1 MTPDSVIKTEDL
13 AKRAVAMGQKTISTV
28 EHGYFGSIFD
38 YYETAQEYGLKLIF
52 GIEYYFVKD
61 RFDKDRTNS
70 HLLVVAKNEEGRR
83 EMTSIMS
90 EANKTGFF
98 YHPRIDEEL
107 LFSLTPENVIVTTAC
122 LSSPLNSYS
131 EDEAMRFL
139 SKAKEHFGD
148 NFYIEVQPH
157 TNIKQVEFQKKILKY
172 NRTFGFPL
180 ILGVDSHYIKLEDD
194 KIRDLFLKGKNIHYP
209 AEDGFTMDY
218 PSISEIVDRL
228 KLQGVLT
235 DAQIEEAITN
245 TLVARDFEGVSLD
258 KEIKMPSLYPDKS
271 HEEKM
276 VILKKLINEKWVEDR
291 KEIPKEKWSE
301 YLEAIREEIQIIE
314 KTKMEDYFLLNYD
327 IVKRAVEEYDG
338 VITSTG
344 RGCFVGT
351 APIRTK
357 KGLKPIKDVKIGDEV
372 ITSDGKWEEVYHTF
386 EYDLNSEDLIEIEY
400 QTQGVRKEGYQV
412 VGTLDHKVLVRRNG
426 ENVYIPLSEIEEGEY
441 LVSPKSKVNEGVK
454 ENIVIDLAKYNSFGY
469 EYDDEYIYE
478 VVNSATPYS
487 FSPTDCA
494 KKGLLSEN
502 IAYQLSSGKFNWDK
516 ARVETLNKI
525 EKFFSDSPFKSQE
538 DYMKYAD
545 SKKYIKSLIPRY
557 LTLDKEMNEFI
568 GLLYGDGWVRSEGR
582 DVALAVNK
590 TSKYEYNRDVF
601 YSVAKRLGIETHE
614 RVYNNGKNLIQLYM
628 KSNIFKEF
636 IIDFVF
642 INGHSDVF
650 NFDLVEKQSKKNI
663 EGLVKGMIMSD
674 GSTKGKW
681 GRYSFDSTSP
691 TLIEGFRQAS
701 SIVGTEPM
709 SVAVRDAHIDSR
721 GYSNKESYKV
731 RWYSDRKSEIPRD
744 DNNWYLKVTR
754 IKKHKNVTTKVYD
767 LSVRNNPSFV
777 IGNIAVHNSAPSF
790 YVNKL
795 LGLTDIDRISA
806 PITLYPT
813 RFMSKSRI
821 LETRSLPDIDLNIA
835 DPEPFRKASKDILGE
850 DNSEWMVAYG
860 TMQEAGAFKNYAR
873 SVGIDFNEANQVSD
887 DLDRYKNDKKWGEVI
902 KASSIFRG
910 VIDSVSPHACS
921 HLLLPKPNI
930 SETTG
935 TIKVKDEYVTL
946 ITSSESD
953 DYKYLKNDYLS
964 VTVWKIISD
973 VYKMIGKPRHT
984 IRELEELVEGDD
996 KVWKLYRDGIVAT
1009 LNQTGTKSG
1018 KPQVMQ
1024 YKPTSVAEL
1033 SMWVASIRP
1042 GFASLKQEFFNRK
1055 EHKYGIDSLDD
1066 VLSETNGY
1074 MIFQENIMAVLMYAG
1089 ISEDRTYS
1097 IIKGI
1102 SKKVPSIV
1110 DNAKEEFYSGFLERT
1125 SREGYDEEFAKK
1137 TADEVWKVMED
1148 ASDYSFNASHAY
1160 SVALDS
1166 VYGAYLKAYYPLEY
1180 YTVILNIYQND
1191 SDKIAEIEQE
1201 LDYFGIKIGP
1211 IVFGGSR
1218 ANYTPDK
1225 ETNTIFKGIWSIKY
1239 MNEKI
1244 SEELFEL
1251 SQTEPYLNKEKDALD
1266 LFLDLIENTSV
1277 NSRQTEILINLDF
1290 FAEFGKA
1297 EFLLNLWNTMNN
1309 KGMPELVDEKYADKK
1324 ANPVFYSKNHIDKTK
1339 AKRIENLR
1347 GYVELLKENPPA
1359 ERTTYEKIMYEKEF
1373 IGHATT
1379 TFPELPPSYVLI
1391 TDLNLKYTP
1400 ILEVYQLSTGKTFDV
1415 KIKKNKFYDTY
1426 DNPIVFRGNTIRII
1440 DSHREY
1446 GKKLVDGK
1454 WYDNKNVTWIFIDKM
1469 SIITG

>member
-1 MTPDSVIKTEDL
+1 MTNLYELEWENIHSHSHYSNIMTPDSVIKTEDL

-61 RFDKDRTNS
+61 RFEKDRTNS

-131 EDEAMRFL
+131 EEEAMRFL

-157 TNIKQVEFQKKILKY
+157 TNIKQVEFQRKILKY
-172 NRTFGFPL
+172 NREFNFPL
-180 ILGVDSHYIKLEDD
+180 MLGVDSHYIKLEDD
-194 KIRDLFLKGKNIHYP
+194 KTRDLFLKGKNIHYP

-218 PSISEIVDRL
+218 PDITDIVKRL

-271 HEEKM
+271 HNEK
-276 VILKKLINEKWVEDR
+276 VKILKELINKKWEQDR
-291 KEIPKEKWSE
+291 EEIPKERWGE
-301 YLEAIREEIQIIE
+301 YIDAIREEIEIIE
-314 KTKMEDYFLLNYD
+314 ETKMEDYFLLNHA
-327 IVKRAVEEYDG
+327 IVKKAVEEYAG

-344 RGCFVGT
+344 RG
-351 APIRTK
+351 
-357 KGLKPIKDVKIGDEV
+357 
-372 ITSDGKWEEVYHTF
+372 
-386 EYDLNSEDLIEIEY
+386 
-400 QTQGVRKEGYQV
+400 
-412 VGTLDHKVLVRRNG
+412 
-426 ENVYIPLSEIEEGEY
+426 
-441 LVSPKSKVNEGVK
+441 
-454 ENIVIDLAKYNSFGY
+454 
-469 EYDDEYIYE
+469 
-478 VVNSATPYS
+478 
-487 FSPTDCA
+487 
-494 KKGLLSEN
+494 
-502 IAYQLSSGKFNWDK
+502 SG
-516 ARVETLNKI
+516 A
-525 EKFFSDSPFKSQE
+525 
-538 DYMKYAD
+538 
-545 SKKYIKSLIPRY
+545 
-557 LTLDKEMNEFI
+557 
-568 GLLYGDGWVRSEGR
+568 
-582 DVALAVNK
+582 
-590 TSKYEYNRDVF
+590 
-601 YSVAKRLGIETHE
+601 
-614 RVYNNGKNLIQLYM
+614 
-628 KSNIFKEF
+628 
-636 IIDFVF
+636 
-642 INGHSDVF
+642 
-650 NFDLVEKQSKKNI
+650 
-663 EGLVKGMIMSD
+663 
-674 GSTKGKW
+674 
-681 GRYSFDSTSP
+681 
-691 TLIEGFRQAS
+691 
-701 SIVGTEPM
+701 
-709 SVAVRDAHIDSR
+709 
-721 GYSNKESYKV
+721 
-731 RWYSDRKSEIPRD
+731 
-744 DNNWYLKVTR
+744 
-754 IKKHKNVTTKVYD
+754 
-767 LSVRNNPSFV
+767 
-777 IGNIAVHNSAPSF
+777 SF

-795 LGLTDIDRISA
+795 LGLTDIDRVNA

-821 LETRSLPDIDLNIA
+821 IETRSLPDIDLNLA

-860 TMQEAGAFKNYAR
+860 TMKEAGAFKNYAR
-873 SVGIDFNEANQVSD
+873 SIGIDYNEANQVSD
-887 DLDRYKNDKKWGEVI
+887 DLDRYKNDMRWGEI
-902 KASSIFRG
+902 IEASSAFRG
-910 VIDSVSPHACS
+910 VIDSVAPHPCFVGDTLVNTDKGLVEIEKIKVGDMVLTHKNRYKKVTNIMKRESKDLYELKAMGSPYTVVTGSHPYYTRRKSNIGREFSDPTWKSVEELKKGDYLGFAINQKNVIPSNENLPLDNNDFWWIIGRYLGDGWWKNRRPSHNGEYLTIICANKKNSEVEDIKYKLNNLSEYFNYYITEEETVYRVNIQSKFLYEFIKDFGKGAKNKRITGEVMNLPPSLLRSIIDGYISADGSLERDRRVISFTTVSPELAHGMSSIIMKAYKRPVKMYKGIVKDSIIDGRIIKGGIRFVGKFTPIKTKGEQAFYEDGYIWAPFRKKKRVGEKNDVFNLEVESDNSYTANSMIVHNCS
-921 HLLLPKPNI
+921 HLLLPTSNT

-935 TIKVKDEYVTL
+935 TIKVKDEFVTL

-953 DYKYLKNDYLS
+953 NYKYLKNDLLS
-964 VTVWKIISD
+964 VTVVDIIQR
-973 VYKMIGKPRHT
+973 VYDMIGKPRHT
-984 IRELEELVEGDD
+984 IRELEKLVEGDD
-996 KVWKLYRDGIVAT
+996 NVWKLYRDGIVAT

-1055 EHKYGIDSLDD
+1055 EHKYGIDSLDA

-1110 DNAKEEFYSGFLERT
+1110 DNAKEEFYTGFLKRT
-1125 SREGYDEEFAKK
+1125 TEEGYDKEFAKN

-1225 ETNTIFKGIWSIKY
+1225 ETNTIFKGIWSVKF
-1239 MNEKI
+1239 MNERM

-1290 FAEFGKA
+1290 FAEFGKP

-1309 KGMPELVDEKYADKK
+1309 KGMPELVDERYADKK
-1324 ANPVFYSKNHIDKTK
+1324 KNPVFYNKNHIEKTK

-1347 GYVELLKENPPA
+1347 EYIELLKENPPA
-1359 ERTTYEKIMYEKEF
+1359 ERTTYEKIMYEREF

-1400 ILEVYQLSTGKTFDV
+1400 ILEVYQLSTGKTFNV

-1426 DNPIVFRGNTIRII
+1426 DNPIVFRGNIIRII
-1440 DSHREY
+1440 DSHREH

-1454 WYDNKNVTWIFIDKM
+1454 WHDNKSVTWMFIDKM

>member
-1 MTPDSVIKTEDL
+1 MTNLYELEWENIHSHSHYSNIMTPDSVIKTEDL

-61 RFDKDRTNS
+61 RFEKDRTNS

-107 LFSLTPENVIVTTAC
+107 LFSLTPENVIATTAC
-122 LSSPLNSYS
+122 LSSPLNNYS

-157 TNIKQVEFQKKILKY
+157 TNIKQVEFQRKILKY
-172 NRTFGFPL
+172 NKTFGFPL

-194 KIRDLFLKGKNIHYP
+194 KTRDLFLKGKNIHYP

-218 PSISEIVDRL
+218 PDITDIVKRL

-245 TLVARDFEGVSLD
+245 TLVVRDFEGVSLN
-258 KEIKMPSLYPDKS
+258 KEIKMPSLYSGKS
-271 HEEKM
+271 HEEKIK
-276 VILKKLINEKWVEDR
+276 ILKGLINEKWEEDR
-291 KEIPKEKWSE
+291 KEIPEEKWGE
-301 YLEAIREEIQIIE
+301 YIEAIREEIEIIE
-314 KTKMEDYFLLNYD
+314 ETRMEDYFLLNHA
-327 IVKRAVEEYDG
+327 IIEKAVNEYGG

-344 RGCFVGT
+344 RG
-351 APIRTK
+351 
-357 KGLKPIKDVKIGDEV
+357 
-372 ITSDGKWEEVYHTF
+372 
-386 EYDLNSEDLIEIEY
+386 
-400 QTQGVRKEGYQV
+400 
-412 VGTLDHKVLVRRNG
+412 
-426 ENVYIPLSEIEEGEY
+426 
-441 LVSPKSKVNEGVK
+441 
-454 ENIVIDLAKYNSFGY
+454 
-469 EYDDEYIYE
+469 
-478 VVNSATPYS
+478 
-487 FSPTDCA
+487 
-494 KKGLLSEN
+494 
-502 IAYQLSSGKFNWDK
+502 
-516 ARVETLNKI
+516 
-525 EKFFSDSPFKSQE
+525 
-538 DYMKYAD
+538 
-545 SKKYIKSLIPRY
+545 
-557 LTLDKEMNEFI
+557 
-568 GLLYGDGWVRSEGR
+568 
-582 DVALAVNK
+582 
-590 TSKYEYNRDVF
+590 
-601 YSVAKRLGIETHE
+601 
-614 RVYNNGKNLIQLYM
+614 
-628 KSNIFKEF
+628 
-636 IIDFVF
+636 
-642 INGHSDVF
+642 
-650 NFDLVEKQSKKNI
+650 
-663 EGLVKGMIMSD
+663 
-674 GSTKGKW
+674 
-681 GRYSFDSTSP
+681 
-691 TLIEGFRQAS
+691 
-701 SIVGTEPM
+701 
-709 SVAVRDAHIDSR
+709 
-721 GYSNKESYKV
+721 
-731 RWYSDRKSEIPRD
+731 
-744 DNNWYLKVTR
+744 
-754 IKKHKNVTTKVYD
+754 
-767 LSVRNNPSFV
+767 
-777 IGNIAVHNSAPSF
+777 SAPSF

-795 LGLTDIDRISA
+795 LGLTDIDRVSA

-821 LETRSLPDIDLNIA
+821 LETRSLPDIDFNLA
-835 DPEPFRKASKDILGE
+835 DPEPFRKASKDLMGD

-860 TMQEAGAFKNYAR
+860 TMQESSAFKNYAR
-873 SVGIDFNEANQVSD
+873 SVGINYNEANQVSD
-887 DLDRYKNDKKWGEVI
+887 DLDRYKNDKRWSEVI
-902 KASSIFRG
+902 EASSVFRG
-910 VIDSVSPHACS
+910 VIDSVAPHPCA
-921 HLLLPKPNI
+921 HLLLPIANT

-935 TIKVKDEYVTL
+935 TIKVKDEFVTL
-946 ITSSESD
+946 ITSNESD
-953 DYKYLKNDYLS
+953 DYKYLKNDLLS
-964 VTVWKIISD
+964 VTVWDIISKTYD
-973 VYKMIGKPRHT
+973 MIGKPRHT
-984 IRELEELVEGDD
+984 IRELERLVEGDD
-996 KVWKLYRDGIVAT
+996 NVWKLYRDGIVAT

-1055 EHKYGIDSLDD
+1055 EHKYGIDSLDA

-1110 DNAKEEFYSGFLERT
+1110 DSAKEEFYTGFLKRT
-1125 SREGYDEEFAKK
+1125 AEEGYDEEFSRDV
-1137 TADEVWKVMED
+1137 ADEVWKVMED

-1225 ETNTIFKGIWSIKY
+1225 ETNTIFKGIWSVKF
-1239 MNEKI
+1239 MNERI

-1324 ANPVFYSKNHIDKTK
+1324 ANPIFYSKNHIDKTK

-1347 GYVELLKENPPA
+1347 GYVELLEENPPA

-1379 TFPELPPSYVLI
+1379 TFLELPPSYVLI

-1426 DNPIVFRGNTIRII
+1426 DNPIVFRGNIIRII

-1454 WYDNKNVTWIFIDKM
+1454 WYDNKSVTWMFIDKM

>member
-1 MTPDSVIKTEDL
+1 MTNLYDLEWENIHSHSHYSNIMTPDSVIKTEDL

-61 RFDKDRTNS
+61 RFEKDRTNS

-194 KIRDLFLKGKNIHYP
+194 KTRDLFLKGKNIHYP

-218 PSISEIVDRL
+218 PDITDIVKRL

-245 TLVARDFEGVSLD
+245 TLVARDFEGVSLN
-258 KEIKMPSLYPDKS
+258 KEIKMPSLYSGKS
-271 HEEKM
+271 HEEKIK
-276 VILKKLINEKWVEDR
+276 ILKGLINEKWEEDR
-291 KEIPKEKWSE
+291 KEIPEEKWGE
-301 YLEAIREEIQIIE
+301 YIEAIREEIKIIE
-314 KTKMEDYFLLNYD
+314 ETKMEDYFLLNHA
-327 IVKRAVEEYDG
+327 IIEKAVNEYDG

-344 RGCFVGT
+344 RG
-351 APIRTK
+351 
-357 KGLKPIKDVKIGDEV
+357 
-372 ITSDGKWEEVYHTF
+372 
-386 EYDLNSEDLIEIEY
+386 
-400 QTQGVRKEGYQV
+400 
-412 VGTLDHKVLVRRNG
+412 
-426 ENVYIPLSEIEEGEY
+426 
-441 LVSPKSKVNEGVK
+441 
-454 ENIVIDLAKYNSFGY
+454 
-469 EYDDEYIYE
+469 
-478 VVNSATPYS
+478 
-487 FSPTDCA
+487 
-494 KKGLLSEN
+494 
-502 IAYQLSSGKFNWDK
+502 
-516 ARVETLNKI
+516 
-525 EKFFSDSPFKSQE
+525 
-538 DYMKYAD
+538 
-545 SKKYIKSLIPRY
+545 
-557 LTLDKEMNEFI
+557 
-568 GLLYGDGWVRSEGR
+568 
-582 DVALAVNK
+582 
-590 TSKYEYNRDVF
+590 
-601 YSVAKRLGIETHE
+601 
-614 RVYNNGKNLIQLYM
+614 
-628 KSNIFKEF
+628 
-636 IIDFVF
+636 
-642 INGHSDVF
+642 
-650 NFDLVEKQSKKNI
+650 
-663 EGLVKGMIMSD
+663 
-674 GSTKGKW
+674 
-681 GRYSFDSTSP
+681 
-691 TLIEGFRQAS
+691 
-701 SIVGTEPM
+701 
-709 SVAVRDAHIDSR
+709 
-721 GYSNKESYKV
+721 
-731 RWYSDRKSEIPRD
+731 
-744 DNNWYLKVTR
+744 
-754 IKKHKNVTTKVYD
+754 
-767 LSVRNNPSFV
+767 
-777 IGNIAVHNSAPSF
+777 SAPSF

-795 LGLTDIDRISA
+795 LGLTDIDRVSA

-821 LETRSLPDIDLNIA
+821 LETKSMPDIDFNLA
-835 DPEPFRKASKDILGE
+835 DPEPFRKASKDLMGE

-860 TMQEAGAFKNYAR
+860 TMQESSAFKNYAR
-873 SVGIDFNEANQVSD
+873 SVGINYNEANQVSD
-887 DLDRYKNDKKWGEVI
+887 DLDRYKNDRRWGEVI
-902 KASSIFRG
+902 EASSVFRG
-910 VIDSVSPHACS
+910 VIDSVSPHACA
-921 HLLLPKPNI
+921 HLLLPIANT
-930 SETTG
+930 SEETG
-935 TIKVKDEYVTL
+935 VIKVKDEFVTL
-946 ITSSESD
+946 TTSSDSD
-953 DYKYLKNDYLS
+953 DYKYLKNDLLS
-964 VTVWKIISD
+964 VTVVDIIQK
-973 VYKMIGKPRHT
+973 VYDMIDKPRHT
-984 IRELEELVEGDD
+984 IRELEKLVDGDD
-996 KVWKLYRDGIVAT
+996 KVWNLYSDGIVAT

-1024 YKPTSVAEL
+1024 YKPRSVAEL

-1055 EHKYGIDSLDD
+1055 EHKYGIDSLDS
-1066 VLSETNGY
+1066 VLAETNGY

-1110 DNAKEEFYSGFLERT
+1110 DSAKEEFYTGFLKRT
-1125 SREGYDEEFAKK
+1125 TEEGYDEEFSRDV
-1137 TADEVWKVMED
+1137 ADEVWKVMED

-1191 SDKIAEIEQE
+1191 SDRIAEIEQE

-1225 ETNTIFKGIWSIKY
+1225 ETNTIFKGIWSVKF
-1239 MNEKI
+1239 MNERI

-1266 LFLDLIENTSV
+1266 LFLDLTENTSV
-1277 NSRQTEILINLDF
+1277 NSRQAEILINLDF
-1290 FAEFGKA
+1290 FAEFGTA

-1309 KGMPELVDEKYADKK
+1309 KGMPELVDEKYADKR
-1324 ANPVFYSKNHIDKTK
+1324 ANPVFYSKNHIEKTK

-1347 GYVELLKENPPA
+1347 EYIELLKENPPA

-1426 DNPIVFRGNTIRII
+1426 DNPIVFRGNIIRII

-1454 WYDNKNVTWIFIDKM
+1454 WYDNKSVTWMFIDKM

>member
-61 RFDKDRTNS
+61 RFEKDRTNS

-271 HEEKM
+271 HEEKIK
-276 VILKKLINEKWVEDR
+276 ILKGLINEKWEEDR
-291 KEIPKEKWSE
+291 KEIPEEKWGE
-301 YLEAIREEIQIIE
+301 YIEAIREEIKIIE
-314 KTKMEDYFLLNYD
+314 ETKMEDYFLLNHT
-327 IVKRAVEEYDG
+327 IIEKAVNEHGG

-344 RGCFVGT
+344 RG
-351 APIRTK
+351 
-357 KGLKPIKDVKIGDEV
+357 
-372 ITSDGKWEEVYHTF
+372 
-386 EYDLNSEDLIEIEY
+386 
-400 QTQGVRKEGYQV
+400 
-412 VGTLDHKVLVRRNG
+412 
-426 ENVYIPLSEIEEGEY
+426 
-441 LVSPKSKVNEGVK
+441 
-454 ENIVIDLAKYNSFGY
+454 
-469 EYDDEYIYE
+469 
-478 VVNSATPYS
+478 
-487 FSPTDCA
+487 
-494 KKGLLSEN
+494 
-502 IAYQLSSGKFNWDK
+502 SG
-516 ARVETLNKI
+516 A
-525 EKFFSDSPFKSQE
+525 
-538 DYMKYAD
+538 
-545 SKKYIKSLIPRY
+545 
-557 LTLDKEMNEFI
+557 
-568 GLLYGDGWVRSEGR
+568 
-582 DVALAVNK
+582 
-590 TSKYEYNRDVF
+590 
-601 YSVAKRLGIETHE
+601 
-614 RVYNNGKNLIQLYM
+614 
-628 KSNIFKEF
+628 
-636 IIDFVF
+636 
-642 INGHSDVF
+642 
-650 NFDLVEKQSKKNI
+650 
-663 EGLVKGMIMSD
+663 
-674 GSTKGKW
+674 
-681 GRYSFDSTSP
+681 
-691 TLIEGFRQAS
+691 
-701 SIVGTEPM
+701 
-709 SVAVRDAHIDSR
+709 
-721 GYSNKESYKV
+721 
-731 RWYSDRKSEIPRD
+731 
-744 DNNWYLKVTR
+744 
-754 IKKHKNVTTKVYD
+754 
-767 LSVRNNPSFV
+767 
-777 IGNIAVHNSAPSF
+777 SF

-795 LGLTDIDRISA
+795 LGLTDIDRVGA

-821 LETRSLPDIDLNIA
+821 LETRSLPDIDLNLA

-887 DLDRYKNDKKWGEVI
+887 DLDRYKDDKKWGEVI
-902 KASSIFRG
+902 EASSIFRG
-910 VIDSVSPHACS
+910 VIDSVSPHACA
-921 HLLLPKPNI
+921 HLLLPISNT

-935 TIKVKDEYVTL
+935 TIKVKDEFVTL
-946 ITSSESD
+946 ITSKESD
-953 DYKYLKNDYLS
+953 DYKYLKNDLLS
-964 VTVWKIISD
+964 VTVVDIIQR
-973 VYKMIGKPRHT
+973 VYDMIGKPRHT

-1055 EHKYGIDSLDD
+1055 EHKYGIDSLDA

-1110 DNAKEEFYSGFLERT
+1110 DNAKEEFYTGFLKRT
-1125 SREGYDEEFAKK
+1125 TEEGYDEEFAKK

-1211 IVFGGSR
+1211 IIFGGSR

-1225 ETNTIFKGIWSIKY
+1225 ETNTIFKGIWSVKF
-1239 MNEKI
+1239 MNERM

-1290 FAEFGKA
+1290 FAEFGTA
-1297 EFLLNLWNTMNN
+1297 EFLLNIWNTMNN

-1324 ANPVFYSKNHIDKTK
+1324 KNPVFYSKNHIEKTK

-1347 GYVELLKENPPA
+1347 EYIELLKENPPA

-1440 DSHREY
+1440 DSHKEY

-1454 WYDNKNVTWIFIDKM
+1454 WYDNKSATWMFIDKM

>member
-61 RFDKDRTNS
+61 RFEKDRTNS

-271 HEEKM
+271 HEEKIK
-276 VILKKLINEKWVEDR
+276 ILKGLINEKWEEDR
-291 KEIPKEKWSE
+291 KEIPEEKWGE
-301 YLEAIREEIQIIE
+301 YIEAIREEIKIIE
-314 KTKMEDYFLLNYD
+314 ETKMEDYFLLNHT
-327 IVKRAVEEYDG
+327 IIEKAVNEHGG

-344 RGCFVGT
+344 RG
-351 APIRTK
+351 
-357 KGLKPIKDVKIGDEV
+357 
-372 ITSDGKWEEVYHTF
+372 
-386 EYDLNSEDLIEIEY
+386 
-400 QTQGVRKEGYQV
+400 
-412 VGTLDHKVLVRRNG
+412 
-426 ENVYIPLSEIEEGEY
+426 
-441 LVSPKSKVNEGVK
+441 
-454 ENIVIDLAKYNSFGY
+454 
-469 EYDDEYIYE
+469 
-478 VVNSATPYS
+478 
-487 FSPTDCA
+487 
-494 KKGLLSEN
+494 
-502 IAYQLSSGKFNWDK
+502 SG
-516 ARVETLNKI
+516 A
-525 EKFFSDSPFKSQE
+525 
-538 DYMKYAD
+538 
-545 SKKYIKSLIPRY
+545 
-557 LTLDKEMNEFI
+557 
-568 GLLYGDGWVRSEGR
+568 
-582 DVALAVNK
+582 
-590 TSKYEYNRDVF
+590 
-601 YSVAKRLGIETHE
+601 
-614 RVYNNGKNLIQLYM
+614 
-628 KSNIFKEF
+628 
-636 IIDFVF
+636 
-642 INGHSDVF
+642 
-650 NFDLVEKQSKKNI
+650 
-663 EGLVKGMIMSD
+663 
-674 GSTKGKW
+674 
-681 GRYSFDSTSP
+681 
-691 TLIEGFRQAS
+691 
-701 SIVGTEPM
+701 
-709 SVAVRDAHIDSR
+709 
-721 GYSNKESYKV
+721 
-731 RWYSDRKSEIPRD
+731 
-744 DNNWYLKVTR
+744 
-754 IKKHKNVTTKVYD
+754 
-767 LSVRNNPSFV
+767 
-777 IGNIAVHNSAPSF
+777 SF

-795 LGLTDIDRISA
+795 LGLTDIDRVGA

-821 LETRSLPDIDLNIA
+821 LETRSLPDIDLNLA

-887 DLDRYKNDKKWGEVI
+887 DLDRYKDDKKWGEVI
-902 KASSIFRG
+902 EASSIFRG
-910 VIDSVSPHACS
+910 VIDSVSPHACA
-921 HLLLPKPNI
+921 HLLLPISNT

-935 TIKVKDEYVTL
+935 TIKVKDEFVTL
-946 ITSSESD
+946 ITSKESD
-953 DYKYLKNDYLS
+953 DYKYLKNDLLS
-964 VTVWKIISD
+964 VTVVDIIQR
-973 VYKMIGKPRHT
+973 VYDMIGKPRHT

-1055 EHKYGIDSLDD
+1055 EHKYGIDSLDA

-1110 DNAKEEFYSGFLERT
+1110 DNAKEEFYTGFLKRT
-1125 SREGYDEEFAKK
+1125 TEEGYDEEFAKK

-1211 IVFGGSR
+1211 IIFGGSR

-1225 ETNTIFKGIWSIKY
+1225 ETNTIFKGIWSVKF
-1239 MNEKI
+1239 MNERI

-1290 FAEFGKA
+1290 FAEFGTA

-1324 ANPVFYSKNHIDKTK
+1324 KNPVFYSKNHIEKTK

-1347 GYVELLKENPPA
+1347 EYIELLKENPPA

-1391 TDLNLKYTP
+1391 TNLNLKYTP

-1426 DNPIVFRGNTIRII
+1426 DNPIVFRGNIIRII
-1440 DSHREY
+1440 DSHKEY

-1454 WYDNKNVTWIFIDKM
+1454 WYDNKSVTWVFIDKM

>member
-1 MTPDSVIKTEDL
+1 MTNLYDLEWENIHSHSHYSNIMTPDSVIKTEDL

-61 RFDKDRTNS
+61 RFEKDRTNS

-271 HEEKM
+271 HEEKIK
-276 VILKKLINEKWVEDR
+276 ILKGLINEKWEEDR
-291 KEIPKEKWSE
+291 KEIPEEKWGE
-301 YLEAIREEIQIIE
+301 YIEAIREEIKIIE
-314 KTKMEDYFLLNYD
+314 ETKMEDYFLLNHT
-327 IVKRAVEEYDG
+327 IIEKAVNEHGG

-344 RGCFVGT
+344 RG
-351 APIRTK
+351 
-357 KGLKPIKDVKIGDEV
+357 
-372 ITSDGKWEEVYHTF
+372 
-386 EYDLNSEDLIEIEY
+386 
-400 QTQGVRKEGYQV
+400 
-412 VGTLDHKVLVRRNG
+412 
-426 ENVYIPLSEIEEGEY
+426 
-441 LVSPKSKVNEGVK
+441 
-454 ENIVIDLAKYNSFGY
+454 
-469 EYDDEYIYE
+469 
-478 VVNSATPYS
+478 
-487 FSPTDCA
+487 
-494 KKGLLSEN
+494 
-502 IAYQLSSGKFNWDK
+502 SG
-516 ARVETLNKI
+516 A
-525 EKFFSDSPFKSQE
+525 
-538 DYMKYAD
+538 
-545 SKKYIKSLIPRY
+545 
-557 LTLDKEMNEFI
+557 
-568 GLLYGDGWVRSEGR
+568 
-582 DVALAVNK
+582 
-590 TSKYEYNRDVF
+590 
-601 YSVAKRLGIETHE
+601 
-614 RVYNNGKNLIQLYM
+614 
-628 KSNIFKEF
+628 
-636 IIDFVF
+636 
-642 INGHSDVF
+642 
-650 NFDLVEKQSKKNI
+650 
-663 EGLVKGMIMSD
+663 
-674 GSTKGKW
+674 
-681 GRYSFDSTSP
+681 
-691 TLIEGFRQAS
+691 
-701 SIVGTEPM
+701 
-709 SVAVRDAHIDSR
+709 
-721 GYSNKESYKV
+721 
-731 RWYSDRKSEIPRD
+731 
-744 DNNWYLKVTR
+744 
-754 IKKHKNVTTKVYD
+754 
-767 LSVRNNPSFV
+767 
-777 IGNIAVHNSAPSF
+777 SF

-795 LGLTDIDRISA
+795 LGLTDIDRVGA

-821 LETRSLPDIDLNIA
+821 LETRSLPDIDLNLA

-887 DLDRYKNDKKWGEVI
+887 DLDRYKDDKKWGEVI
-902 KASSIFRG
+902 EASSIFRG
-910 VIDSVSPHACS
+910 VIDSVSPHACA
-921 HLLLPKPNI
+921 HLLLPISNT

-935 TIKVKDEYVTL
+935 TIKVKDEFVTL
-946 ITSSESD
+946 ITSKESD
-953 DYKYLKNDYLS
+953 DYKYLKNDLLS
-964 VTVWKIISD
+964 VTVVDIIQR
-973 VYKMIGKPRHT
+973 VYDMIGKPRHT

-1055 EHKYGIDSLDD
+1055 EHKYGIDSLDA

-1110 DNAKEEFYSGFLERT
+1110 DNAKEEFYTGFLKRT
-1125 SREGYDEEFAKK
+1125 TEEGYDEEFAKK

-1211 IVFGGSR
+1211 IIFGGSR

-1225 ETNTIFKGIWSIKY
+1225 ETNTIFKGIWSVKF
-1239 MNEKI
+1239 MNERI

-1290 FAEFGKA
+1290 FAEFGTA

-1324 ANPVFYSKNHIDKTK
+1324 KNPVFYSKNHIEKTK

-1347 GYVELLKENPPA
+1347 EYIELLKENPPA

-1391 TDLNLKYTP
+1391 TNLNLKYTP

-1426 DNPIVFRGNTIRII
+1426 DNPIVFRGNIIRII
-1440 DSHREY
+1440 DSHKEY

-1454 WYDNKNVTWIFIDKM
+1454 WYDNKSVTWVFIDKM

>member
-1 MTPDSVIKTEDL
+1 MTNLYDLEWENIHSHSHYSNIMTPDSVIKTDDL

-61 RFDKDRTNS
+61 RFEKDRTNS

-131 EDEAMRFL
+131 EEEAMRFL
-139 SKAKEHFGD
+139 SRAKEHFGD

-157 TNIKQVEFQKKILKY
+157 TNIKQVEFQRKILKY
-172 NRTFGFPL
+172 NREFNFPL
-180 ILGVDSHYIKLEDD
+180 MLGVDSHYIKLEDD
-194 KIRDLFLKGKNIHYP
+194 KTRDLFLKGKNIHYP

-218 PSISEIVDRL
+218 PDITDIVKRL

-245 TLVARDFEGVSLD
+245 TLIARDFEGVSLN
-258 KEIKMPSLYPDKS
+258 KEIKMPSLYSGKS
-271 HEEKM
+271 HEEKIE
-276 VILKKLINEKWVEDR
+276 ILKGLINEKWEEDR
-291 KEIPKEKWSE
+291 KEIPEEKWE
-301 YLEAIREEIQIIE
+301 KYIEAIREEIKIVE
-314 KTKMEDYFLLNYD
+314 ETRMEDYFLLNHA
-327 IVKRAVEEYDG
+327 IIEKAVNEYDG

-344 RGCFVGT
+344 RG
-351 APIRTK
+351 
-357 KGLKPIKDVKIGDEV
+357 
-372 ITSDGKWEEVYHTF
+372 
-386 EYDLNSEDLIEIEY
+386 
-400 QTQGVRKEGYQV
+400 
-412 VGTLDHKVLVRRNG
+412 
-426 ENVYIPLSEIEEGEY
+426 
-441 LVSPKSKVNEGVK
+441 
-454 ENIVIDLAKYNSFGY
+454 
-469 EYDDEYIYE
+469 
-478 VVNSATPYS
+478 
-487 FSPTDCA
+487 
-494 KKGLLSEN
+494 
-502 IAYQLSSGKFNWDK
+502 
-516 ARVETLNKI
+516 
-525 EKFFSDSPFKSQE
+525 
-538 DYMKYAD
+538 
-545 SKKYIKSLIPRY
+545 
-557 LTLDKEMNEFI
+557 
-568 GLLYGDGWVRSEGR
+568 
-582 DVALAVNK
+582 
-590 TSKYEYNRDVF
+590 
-601 YSVAKRLGIETHE
+601 
-614 RVYNNGKNLIQLYM
+614 
-628 KSNIFKEF
+628 
-636 IIDFVF
+636 
-642 INGHSDVF
+642 
-650 NFDLVEKQSKKNI
+650 
-663 EGLVKGMIMSD
+663 
-674 GSTKGKW
+674 
-681 GRYSFDSTSP
+681 
-691 TLIEGFRQAS
+691 
-701 SIVGTEPM
+701 
-709 SVAVRDAHIDSR
+709 
-721 GYSNKESYKV
+721 
-731 RWYSDRKSEIPRD
+731 
-744 DNNWYLKVTR
+744 
-754 IKKHKNVTTKVYD
+754 
-767 LSVRNNPSFV
+767 
-777 IGNIAVHNSAPSF
+777 SAPSF
-790 YVNKL
+790 YINKL
-795 LGLTDIDRISA
+795 LGLTDIDRVSA

-821 LETRSLPDIDLNIA
+821 LETRSLPDIDFNLA
-835 DPEPFRKASKDILGE
+835 DPEPFRRASKDLMGD

-860 TMQEAGAFKNYAR
+860 TMQDSSAFKNYAR

-887 DLDRYKNDKKWGEVI
+887 DLDRYKNDKRWSDVI
-902 KASSIFRG
+902 KASSVFRG
-910 VIDSVSPHACS
+910 VIDSVAPHPCA
-921 HLLLPKPNI
+921 HLLLPRANT

-935 TIKVKDEYVTL
+935 TIKVKDEFVTL
-946 ITSSESD
+946 ITSKESD
-953 DYKYLKNDYLS
+953 DYKYLKNDLLS
-964 VTVWKIISD
+964 VTVWDIISK
-973 VYKMIGKPRHT
+973 VYDMIGKPRHT
-984 IRELEELVEGDD
+984 IRELEKLVEGDD
-996 KVWKLYRDGIVAT
+996 NVWKLYRDGIVAT

-1055 EHKYGIDSLDD
+1055 EHKYGIDSLDA

-1110 DNAKEEFYSGFLERT
+1110 DNAKEEFYTGFLKRT
-1125 SREGYDEEFAKK
+1125 TEEGYDKEFAKN

-1225 ETNTIFKGIWSIKY
+1225 ETNTIFKGIWSVKF
-1239 MNEKI
+1239 MNERM

-1277 NSRQTEILINLDF
+1277 NSRQAEILINLDF
-1290 FAEFGKA
+1290 FAEFGKP

-1324 ANPVFYSKNHIDKTK
+1324 KNPVFYDKNHIEKTK

-1347 GYVELLKENPPA
+1347 EYIELLKENPPA

-1400 ILEVYQLSTGKTFDV
+1400 ILEVYQLSTGKTFNV

-1426 DNPIVFRGNTIRII
+1426 DNPIVFRGNIIRII

-1454 WYDNKNVTWIFIDKM
+1454 WHDNKSVTWMFIDKM

>member
-1 MTPDSVIKTEDL
+1 MTNLYELEWENIHSHSHYSNIMTPDSVIKTEDL

-271 HEEKM
+271 HEEKIK
-276 VILKKLINEKWVEDR
+276 ILKGLINEKWEEDR
-291 KEIPKEKWSE
+291 KEIPEEKWGE
-301 YLEAIREEIQIIE
+301 YIEAIREEIKIIE
-314 KTKMEDYFLLNYD
+314 ETKMEDYFLLNHT
-327 IVKRAVEEYDG
+327 IIEKAVNEHGG

-344 RGCFVGT
+344 RG
-351 APIRTK
+351 
-357 KGLKPIKDVKIGDEV
+357 
-372 ITSDGKWEEVYHTF
+372 
-386 EYDLNSEDLIEIEY
+386 
-400 QTQGVRKEGYQV
+400 
-412 VGTLDHKVLVRRNG
+412 
-426 ENVYIPLSEIEEGEY
+426 
-441 LVSPKSKVNEGVK
+441 
-454 ENIVIDLAKYNSFGY
+454 
-469 EYDDEYIYE
+469 
-478 VVNSATPYS
+478 
-487 FSPTDCA
+487 
-494 KKGLLSEN
+494 
-502 IAYQLSSGKFNWDK
+502 
-516 ARVETLNKI
+516 
-525 EKFFSDSPFKSQE
+525 
-538 DYMKYAD
+538 
-545 SKKYIKSLIPRY
+545 
-557 LTLDKEMNEFI
+557 
-568 GLLYGDGWVRSEGR
+568 
-582 DVALAVNK
+582 
-590 TSKYEYNRDVF
+590 
-601 YSVAKRLGIETHE
+601 
-614 RVYNNGKNLIQLYM
+614 
-628 KSNIFKEF
+628 
-636 IIDFVF
+636 
-642 INGHSDVF
+642 
-650 NFDLVEKQSKKNI
+650 
-663 EGLVKGMIMSD
+663 
-674 GSTKGKW
+674 
-681 GRYSFDSTSP
+681 
-691 TLIEGFRQAS
+691 
-701 SIVGTEPM
+701 
-709 SVAVRDAHIDSR
+709 
-721 GYSNKESYKV
+721 
-731 RWYSDRKSEIPRD
+731 
-744 DNNWYLKVTR
+744 
-754 IKKHKNVTTKVYD
+754 
-767 LSVRNNPSFV
+767 
-777 IGNIAVHNSAPSF
+777 SAPSF

-795 LGLTDIDRISA
+795 LGLTDIDRVSA

-821 LETRSLPDIDLNIA
+821 LETKSMPDIDFNLA
-835 DPEPFRKASKDILGE
+835 DPEPFRKASKDLMGD

-860 TMQEAGAFKNYAR
+860 TMQESSAFKNYAR
-873 SVGIDFNEANQVSD
+873 SVGIDYNEANQVSD
-887 DLDRYKNDKKWGEVI
+887 DLDRYKNDRRWGEVI
-902 KASSIFRG
+902 EASSVFRG
-910 VIDSVSPHACS
+910 VIDSVAPHPCS
-921 HLLLPKPNI
+921 HLLLPIANT

-935 TIKVKDEYVTL
+935 TIKVKDEFVTL
-946 ITSSESD
+946 ITSKESD
-953 DYKYLKNDYLS
+953 DYKYLKNDLLS
-964 VTVWKIISD
+964 VTVVDIIQR
-973 VYKMIGKPRHT
+973 VYDMIGKPRHT

-1225 ETNTIFKGIWSIKY
+1225 ETNTIFKGIWSVKF
-1239 MNEKI
+1239 MNERM

-1290 FAEFGKA
+1290 FAEFGTA
-1297 EFLLNLWNTMNN
+1297 EFLLNIWNTMNN

-1324 ANPVFYSKNHIDKTK
+1324 KNPVFYSKNHIEKTK

-1347 GYVELLKENPPA
+1347 EYIELLKENPPA

-1454 WYDNKNVTWIFIDKM
+1454 WYDNKSVTWMFIDKM

>member
-1 MTPDSVIKTEDL
+1 MTNLYELEWENIHSHSHYSNIMTPDSVIKTEDL
-13 AKRAVAMGQKTISTV
+13 AKRAVSMGQKTISTV

-38 YYETAQEYGLKLIF
+38 YYEIAQEYGLKLIF

-61 RFDKDRTNS
+61 RFEKDRTNS

-271 HEEKM
+271 HEEKIK
-276 VILKKLINEKWVEDR
+276 ILKGLINEKWEEDR
-291 KEIPKEKWSE
+291 KEIPEEKWGE
-301 YLEAIREEIQIIE
+301 YIEAIREEIKIIE
-314 KTKMEDYFLLNYD
+314 ETKMEDYFLLNHT
-327 IVKRAVEEYDG
+327 IIEKAVNEHGG

-344 RGCFVGT
+344 RG
-351 APIRTK
+351 
-357 KGLKPIKDVKIGDEV
+357 
-372 ITSDGKWEEVYHTF
+372 
-386 EYDLNSEDLIEIEY
+386 
-400 QTQGVRKEGYQV
+400 
-412 VGTLDHKVLVRRNG
+412 
-426 ENVYIPLSEIEEGEY
+426 
-441 LVSPKSKVNEGVK
+441 
-454 ENIVIDLAKYNSFGY
+454 
-469 EYDDEYIYE
+469 
-478 VVNSATPYS
+478 
-487 FSPTDCA
+487 
-494 KKGLLSEN
+494 
-502 IAYQLSSGKFNWDK
+502 
-516 ARVETLNKI
+516 
-525 EKFFSDSPFKSQE
+525 
-538 DYMKYAD
+538 
-545 SKKYIKSLIPRY
+545 
-557 LTLDKEMNEFI
+557 
-568 GLLYGDGWVRSEGR
+568 
-582 DVALAVNK
+582 
-590 TSKYEYNRDVF
+590 
-601 YSVAKRLGIETHE
+601 
-614 RVYNNGKNLIQLYM
+614 
-628 KSNIFKEF
+628 
-636 IIDFVF
+636 
-642 INGHSDVF
+642 
-650 NFDLVEKQSKKNI
+650 
-663 EGLVKGMIMSD
+663 
-674 GSTKGKW
+674 
-681 GRYSFDSTSP
+681 
-691 TLIEGFRQAS
+691 
-701 SIVGTEPM
+701 
-709 SVAVRDAHIDSR
+709 
-721 GYSNKESYKV
+721 
-731 RWYSDRKSEIPRD
+731 
-744 DNNWYLKVTR
+744 
-754 IKKHKNVTTKVYD
+754 
-767 LSVRNNPSFV
+767 
-777 IGNIAVHNSAPSF
+777 SAPSF

-795 LGLTDIDRISA
+795 LGLTDIDRVSA

-821 LETRSLPDIDLNIA
+821 LETKSMPDIDFNLA
-835 DPEPFRKASKDILGE
+835 DPEPFRKASKDLMGD

-921 HLLLPKPNI
+921 HLLLPIANT

-935 TIKVKDEYVTL
+935 TIKVKDEFVTL
-946 ITSSESD
+946 ITSKESD
-953 DYKYLKNDYLS
+953 DYKYLKNDLLS
-964 VTVWKIISD
+964 VTVVDIIQR
-973 VYKMIGKPRHT
+973 VYDMIGKPRHT

-1055 EHKYGIDSLDD
+1055 EHKYGIDSLDA

-1110 DNAKEEFYSGFLERT
+1110 DNAKEEFYTGFLKRT
-1125 SREGYDEEFAKK
+1125 TEEGYNKEFAKN

-1211 IVFGGSR
+1211 IIFGGSR

-1225 ETNTIFKGIWSIKY
+1225 ETNTIFKGIWSVKF
-1239 MNEKI
+1239 MNERM

-1290 FAEFGKA
+1290 FAEFGTA
-1297 EFLLNLWNTMNN
+1297 EFLLNIWNTMNN

-1324 ANPVFYSKNHIDKTK
+1324 KNPVFYSKNHIDKTK

-1347 GYVELLKENPPA
+1347 GYVELLEENPPA

-1391 TDLNLKYTP
+1391 TNLNLKYTP

-1426 DNPIVFRGNTIRII
+1426 DNPIVFRGNIIRII
-1440 DSHREY
+1440 DSHKEY

-1454 WYDNKNVTWIFIDKM
+1454 WYDNKSVTWMFIDKM

>member
-1 MTPDSVIKTEDL
+1 MTNLYELEWENIHSHSHYSNIMTPDSVIKTEDL
-13 AKRAVAMGQKTISTV
+13 AKRAVSMGQKTISTV

-38 YYETAQEYGLKLIF
+38 YYEIAQEYGLKLIF

-107 LFSLTPENVIVTTAC
+107 LFSLTPENVIVTSAC
-122 LSSPLNSYS
+122 LGSPLNSYS
-131 EDEAMRFL
+131 EEEAMRFL
-139 SKAKEHFGD
+139 KRAKEHFGD
-148 NFYIEVQPH
+148 NFYIEIQPH
-157 TNIKQVEFQKKILKY
+157 TNIKQVEFHKKLLKY
-172 NRTFGFPL
+172 NESFNFPL

-194 KIRDLFLKGKNIHYP
+194 KVRDLFLKGKNIHYP
-209 AEDGFTMDY
+209 SEDGFTMDY

-228 KLQGVLT
+228 KKQGVLN
-235 DAQIEEAITN
+235 DSQIKEAITN
-245 TLVARDFEGVSLD
+245 TLIVRDFEGVSLD
-258 KEIKMPSLYPDKS
+258 KEIKMPSLYPDKT
-271 HEEKM
+271 HNEK
-276 VILKKLINEKWVEDR
+276 VKILKELINKKWEQDR
-291 KEIPKEKWSE
+291 EEIPKERWGE
-301 YLEAIREEIQIIE
+301 YIDAIREEIEIIE
-314 KTKMEDYFLLNYD
+314 ETKMEDYFLLNHA
-327 IVKRAVEEYDG
+327 IVKKAVEEYGG

-344 RGCFVGT
+344 RG
-351 APIRTK
+351 
-357 KGLKPIKDVKIGDEV
+357 
-372 ITSDGKWEEVYHTF
+372 
-386 EYDLNSEDLIEIEY
+386 
-400 QTQGVRKEGYQV
+400 
-412 VGTLDHKVLVRRNG
+412 
-426 ENVYIPLSEIEEGEY
+426 
-441 LVSPKSKVNEGVK
+441 
-454 ENIVIDLAKYNSFGY
+454 
-469 EYDDEYIYE
+469 
-478 VVNSATPYS
+478 
-487 FSPTDCA
+487 
-494 KKGLLSEN
+494 
-502 IAYQLSSGKFNWDK
+502 SG
-516 ARVETLNKI
+516 A
-525 EKFFSDSPFKSQE
+525 
-538 DYMKYAD
+538 
-545 SKKYIKSLIPRY
+545 
-557 LTLDKEMNEFI
+557 
-568 GLLYGDGWVRSEGR
+568 
-582 DVALAVNK
+582 
-590 TSKYEYNRDVF
+590 
-601 YSVAKRLGIETHE
+601 
-614 RVYNNGKNLIQLYM
+614 
-628 KSNIFKEF
+628 
-636 IIDFVF
+636 
-642 INGHSDVF
+642 
-650 NFDLVEKQSKKNI
+650 
-663 EGLVKGMIMSD
+663 
-674 GSTKGKW
+674 
-681 GRYSFDSTSP
+681 
-691 TLIEGFRQAS
+691 
-701 SIVGTEPM
+701 
-709 SVAVRDAHIDSR
+709 
-721 GYSNKESYKV
+721 
-731 RWYSDRKSEIPRD
+731 
-744 DNNWYLKVTR
+744 
-754 IKKHKNVTTKVYD
+754 
-767 LSVRNNPSFV
+767 
-777 IGNIAVHNSAPSF
+777 SF

-795 LGLTDIDRISA
+795 LGLTDIDRVNA

-821 LETRSLPDIDLNIA
+821 IETRSLPDIDLNLA

-860 TMQEAGAFKNYAR
+860 TMKEAGAFKNYAR
-873 SVGIDFNEANQVSD
+873 SIGIDFKQANQVSD
-887 DLDRYKNDKKWGEVI
+887 DLDRYKNDKKWGKIIEE
-902 KASSIFRG
+902 SSVFRG
-910 VIDSVSPHACS
+910 VIDSVSPHPCFVGDTLVNTDKGLVEIEDIKVGDKVLTHKNRYQKVTNIMKRESKDLYELRAMGSPYTVVTGSHPYYTRRKSDIGRDFSAPTWKSVEELEKGDYLGFAINQKNIIPHHKNLPLDNNDFWWVVGRYLGDGWWKNRRPKHDGEYLTIICANKKNNEIEDIKDKLNNLSEYFNYYITEEQTVYRVNILNKSLYEFIKDFGKGAKNKRITSEVMNLPPSLLRSIIDGYISADGSLEKDGRVISFTTVSPKLAHGMSSIIMKAYKRPVKMYKGIVKDSIIDGRTIKGGIHFVGKFTPVETKGEQAFYEDGYVWAPFREKKRVGEKNYVFNLEVENDNSYTANSMIVHNCS
-921 HLLLPKPNI
+921 HLLLPSDNTSK
-930 SETTG
+930 ETG
-935 TIKVKDEYVTL
+935 TIKVKDEYVAL
-946 ITSSESD
+946 ITSGESD
-953 DYKYLKNDYLS
+953 NYKYLKNDYLS
-964 VTVWKIISD
+964 VTVVDIIQKT
-973 VYKMIGKPRHT
+973 YNMIGKQRHT
-984 IRELEELVEGDD
+984 IRELEELVEGND
-996 KVWKLYRDGIVAT
+996 KVWNLYRDGIVST
-1009 LNQTGTKSG
+1009 LNQAGTNSG

-1055 EHKYGIDSLDD
+1055 EHKYGIDSLDA

-1110 DNAKEEFYSGFLERT
+1110 DNAKEEFYTGFLERT

-1225 ETNTIFKGIWSIKY
+1225 ETNTIFKGIWSVKF
-1239 MNEKI
+1239 MNERI

-1324 ANPVFYSKNHIDKTK
+1324 ANPVFYSKNHIEKTK
-1339 AKRIENLR
+1339 AKRIESLKE
-1347 GYVELLKENPPA
+1347 YVELLKENPPI

-1400 ILEVYQLSTGKTFDV
+1400 ILEVYQLSTGKTFNV
-1415 KIKKNKFYDTY
+1415 KIKKNRFYDTY
-1426 DNPIVFRGNTIRII
+1426 DNPIVFRGNIIRII

-1454 WYDNKNVTWIFIDKM
+1454 WYDNKSVTWMFIDKM